1 MREAEIQGLRTILTH
16 KNIWLT
22 RPVEQIGELRRQL
35 ESLGAHVLSFPL
47 LTILP
52 VVPSQAD
59 KQRIMNL
66 DQYDLVFFVSTNAA
80 RIGLDFI
87 AGYWP
92 QYPAHILNF
101 AVGPSTAAEIESR
114 SLPVC
119 YPLERMSSEAML
131 ELPDLQDIDGKKAL
145 IVRGVGG
152 REILAEGLTARG
164 ASVDY
169 AELYERVVPTYTNGQ
184 LRRCVQQHR
193 PDALVV
199 SSAEALD
206 NLRQLYE
213 GLALENLP
221 WHLFP
226 LYVTSDRL
234 AEHARATGYTL
245 VSTMA
250 GATDAAII
258 NGLMTAFAE
267 RVSRGAHE

>member
-1 MREAEIQGLRTILTH
+1 MREAEIQGLRAILTD

-22 RPVEQIGELRRQL
+22 RPAEQIGELRRRL

-47 LTILP
+47 LTIRP

-114 SLPVC
+114 ALPVC
-119 YPLERMSSEAML
+119 YPLDRMSSEAML
-131 ELPDLQDIDGKKAL
+131 ELQELQDISGKKAL
-145 IVRGVGG
+145 IVRGIGG
-152 REILAEGLTARG
+152 REILAEGLIGRG

-169 AELYERVVPTYTNGQ
+169 AELYERVVPVYTHGQ
-184 LRRCVQQHR
+184 LRRCVQQHA
-193 PDALVV
+193 PHALVI

-213 GLALENLP
+213 PLRLESLP
-221 WHLFP
+221 WQRFP

-234 AEHARATGYTL
+234 AEHAQVAGYTS
-245 VSTMA
+245 VATMA

-258 NGLMTAFAE
+258 NGLVTAFGE
-267 RVSRGAHE
+267 

>member
-1 MREAEIQGLRTILTH
+1 MREAGIQGLRIILTN

-22 RPVEQIGELRRQL
+22 RPAEQIAELRRRL

-47 LTILP
+47 LTIRP
-52 VVPSQAD
+52 VVPSEAD
-59 KQRIMNL
+59 RQKIMNL

-80 RIGLDFI
+80 KIGLDFI
-87 AGYWP
+87 AGFWP

-101 AVGPSTAAEIESR
+101 AVGPSTAAEIKSR
-114 SLPVC
+114 ALPVC

-131 ELPDLQDIDGKKAL
+131 ELPQLQDISEKKVL

-152 REILAEGLTARG
+152 REILAESLTMRG
-164 ASVDY
+164 ALVDY
-169 AELYERVVPTYTNGQ
+169 AELYERVVPVYTSGQ

-193 PDALVV
+193 PDALVI

-213 GLALENLP
+213 PLMSEIP
-221 WHLFP
+221 WQRFP
-226 LYVTSDRL
+226 LYVTSGRL
-234 AEHARATGYTL
+234 AEHARATGYT
-245 VSTMA
+245 SITTMA

-258 NGLMTAFAE
+258 SGLMTAFGE
-267 RVSRGAHE
+267 